1 MNILNIS
8 NIVSDLLQFNEC
20 VTIPEFGAFVVNPAS
35 AQIDMVK
42 NKFSP
47 PGKKVS
53 FNKNINN
60 NDGLLASALS
70 ENEGISYQDA
80 VVYLKAFVFHVEKE
94 LKEQH
99 VFDFMTVGSFYKT
112 KENLLKFEPGSLD
125 SIGSFG
131 LESFHLTPL
140 AMEVGKEAVRTHPA
154 SVKTEI
160 KYVTKTGTFSKVGW
174 GLAIIP
180 FIAYL
185 VWVPTQSGIMD
196 NDRNFQFSNLNPFK
210 SVPCVEYT
218 PRPVGLTE
226 LDLSA
231 ADLLQ
236 DDFNEANY
244 KFAVAETTNVVIEE
258 PKVIISKMRYQIIG
272 GCFGDKA
279 NAARLVSR
287 LQDQGY
293 SANIY
298 DHKNGLYRV
307 TYGGF
312 ASQKEARKALK
323 KVKANANASAWLYKM
338 K

>member
-1 MNILNIS
+1 MNIS

-20 VTIPEFGAFVVNPAS
+20 VTIPEFGAFVVNPAN

-53 FNKNINN
+53 FNKNITN

-70 ENEGISYQDA
+70 EHEGISYEDA
-80 VVYLKAFVFHVEKE
+80 VVYLKAFVFHIEKE

-99 VFDFMTVGSFYKT
+99 VFDFMSVGSFYKT
-112 KENLLKFEPGSLD
+112 KENLLKFEPGAMD

-140 AMEVGKEAVRTHPA
+140 SAEVGKEAILIHPA

-160 KYVTKTGTFSKVGW
+160 KYITKTGTFSKIGW
-174 GLAIIP
+174 GVAIIP

-196 NDRNFQFSNLNPFK
+196 NNRNFQFSNLNPFK
-210 SVPCVEYT
+210 SVPCEVYV

-226 LDLSA
+226 MDLSA
-231 ADLLQ
+231 TDLLQ
-236 DDFNEANY
+236 DDFNEAHY
-244 KFAVAETTNVVIEE
+244 KFAVAETTNVVIEK
-258 PKVIISKMRYQIIG
+258 PKVVISKMRYQIIG
-272 GCFGDKA
+272 GCFGDKS
-279 NAARLVSR
+279 NAARLVSK

-293 SANIY
+293 SANIF

-312 ASQKEARKALK
+312 ASQRAARKALV